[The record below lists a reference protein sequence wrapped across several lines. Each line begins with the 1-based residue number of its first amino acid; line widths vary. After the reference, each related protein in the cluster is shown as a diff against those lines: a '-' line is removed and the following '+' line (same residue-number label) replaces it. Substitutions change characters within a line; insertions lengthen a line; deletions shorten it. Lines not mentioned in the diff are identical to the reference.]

1 MRKKRHLGLDEWRKK
16 WYSSSME
23 NLELVNQ
30 TIAKNLIY
38 YRKAAGMTQAE
49 VAAKINYSDKSVS
62 KWESGNGVPD
72 IYILMQLASLFDV
85 TVNDLIGATA
95 KKPVENKRKR
105 NVLHILI
112 MLLSSGIVWLVAT
125 FLFVTSKLVTP
136 DEPWWIFYLFALPVN
151 AIIFIVFSGIW
162 KYKLLNFFS
171 VSALIWTFIVACY
184 VCLRV
189 VDGPENYWLLFV
201 LGVPLQALEILWA
214 FFRYSLV
221 RFKQSSMAFLH
232 LKGRKNQ
239 RKTDETEVVEENA
252 EPRADEEK

>member
-1 MRKKRHLGLDEWRKK
+1 
-16 WYSSSME
+16 ME

-72 IYILMQLASLFDV
+72 IYILMQLAALFDV
-85 TVNDLIGATA
+85 TVNDIIGTTE

-125 FLFVTSKLVTP
+125 FMFVTSNLVAP
-136 DEPWWIFYLFALPVN
+136 NNPWWLCFLFALPVN
-151 AIIFIVFSGIW
+151 AIILIVFSGIW
-162 KYKLLNFFS
+162 KYKLLNFLS
-171 VSALIWTFIVACY
+171 VSGLIWTLILAIY
-184 VCLRV
+184 VLLRTV
-189 VDGPENYWLLFV
+189 TGEIGNYWLLFL
-201 LGVPLQALEILWA
+201 LGIPLQALETLWA
-214 FFRYSLV
+214 YFRYSWKK
-221 RFKQSSMAFLH
+221 FKESSLAFLH
-232 LKGRKNQ
+232 LKGRKKL
-239 RKTDETEVVEENA
+239 RKADGTDETQTE
-252 EPRADEEK
+252 EEKSEE

>member
-1 MRKKRHLGLDEWRKK
+1 
-16 WYSSSME
+16 ME

-72 IYILMQLASLFDV
+72 IYILMQLAALFDV
-85 TVNDLIGATA
+85 TVNDLIGTTA

-105 NVLHILI
+105 NSLQVMI

-125 FLFVTSKLVTP
+125 FLFVTSNLVAP
-136 DEPWWIFYLFALPVN
+136 GKPWWIFYLFALPVN

-162 KYKLLNFFS
+162 KYKLLNFLS
-171 VSALIWTFIVACY
+171 VSGLIWTFIVACY
-184 VCLRV
+184 VLLRV
-189 VDGPENYWLLFV
+189 LFGPENYWLLFV
-201 LGVPLQALEILWA
+201 LGIPLQALETLWVY
-214 FFRYSLV
+214 FRYSLV
-221 RFKQSSMAFLH
+221 RFKESSMAFLH
-232 LKGRKNQ
+232 LKGRKNK
-239 RKTDETEVVEENA
+239 RKKDETEETIAENKTEE
-252 EPRADEEK
+252 